1 MSQLGRENLLMPLV
15 PLTKKQPMGNILF
28 YTPVYLKVLGPRD
41 QLTVCAT
48 NAQND
53 EKWVNFFQPTSLLK
67 IAFSSSVE
75 PLHMPGTMK
84 GGENMRCIRQVD
96 RKTKNLMSS
105 GTSYR

>member
-1 MSQLGRENLLMPLV
+1 MPLS

-41 QLTVCAT
+41 QLIVCAT

-53 EKWVNFFQPTSLLK
+53 EKWVNFFQQTSFLI

-75 PLHMPGTMK
+75 PLRMPGTMK
-84 GGENMRCIRQVD
+84 GAGDMQCIRQVD
-96 RKTKNLMSS
+96 RKKKKSNVKWYLL
-105 GTSYR
+105 